1 VSAAA
6 APAVSVVADPSAA
19 PVASAGTRTRAGN
32 AMPRTRAA
40 LLDGARRAVQ
50 VSGTRIT
57 MAQVAAAAGV
67 AKATLYNHF
76 RTRDAVLSALVVDE
90 VRDLVT
96 AVEAVPLPEALTIAA
111 TALSE
116 HPLVRAIDDQCE
128 GWRVARS
135 ATAAALAGH
144 DCACT
149 DAVLRWLSSFV
160 LNPAPAAAIVAQ
172 AAALAATVEGTDV
185 EVVSL
190 R

>member
-1 VSAAA
+1 
-6 APAVSVVADPSAA
+6 
-19 PVASAGTRTRAGN
+19 
-32 AMPRTRAA
+32 
-40 LLDGARRAVQ
+40 
-50 VSGTRIT
+50 

-116 HPLVRAIDDQCE
+116 HPLVRALAASEPATLAELATIDDQCE

-144 DCACT
+144 DRACT